1 MKKRIYRSICLTAM
15 AAVLAAMLL
24 AICFFSGQY
33 TAILQAE
40 KLGQYVGYGI
50 CDPRLSALMEVL
62 KREYCGD

>member
-33 TAILQAE
+33 TAILQADLRDE
-40 KLGQYVGYGI
+40 W
-50 CDPRLSALMEVL
+50 RLLPCLRGS
-62 KREYCGD
+62 